1 MSYRMH
7 ARTHMA
13 FTCYTLY
20 LLLYLSFPLTLFILL
35 QYGDNLRILIAAVPS
50 KSPEEIT
57 EFYFRFIYS
66 AVQIDKTTVQEVV
79 EKGI

>member
-1 MSYRMH
+1 MSYHIACMH
-7 ARTHMA
+7 VLPRLLHNTH
-13 FTCYTLY
+13 FIYFSISL
-20 LLLYLSFPLTLFILL
+20 FLFILV

-66 AVQIDKTTVQEVV
+66 AVQIDKTTVQEVI
-79 EKGI
+79 EKEI